1 MVKYF
6 RDFQTELQ
14 EAVANLV
21 ADQRSDEVVQGFDPE
36 RTTRLLMNVMRN
48 PQTPAGLQLALVDE
62 PPEVQDQVALA
73 WSAASSAQAILNQ
86 SPSFRERMAMGLGS
100 QFGPAERALRSG
112 LGAS

>member
-48 PQTPAGLQLALVDE
+48 PQTPAGLPSDFMGK
-62 PPEVQDQVALA
+62 
-73 WSAASSAQAILNQ
+73 ASSNVRTGARGAQLTAAAVDPNLQEAQMI
-86 SPSFRERMAMGLGS
+86 MAVS
-100 QFGPAERALRSG
+100 ESD
-112 LGAS
+112 